1 MQKNKLYILIVLL
14 GIGLLGLAYL
24 QINWMRASIAL
35 RKQQFDEKV
44 YSALQKTTET
54 IESRDAYHQTSDI
67 FCEFSFYE
75 QDSKLLYKY
84 DSLIAS
90 KNENLNK
97 TNTDSMSIDFRLFDI
112 QNVPRLITQKT
123 QLRKVGDKI
132 ITQRVQFDTVT
143 ASDKVSQ
150 SKIDGNIRVFEKLVK
165 SYMTAG
171 KNINQRVD
179 SLFLLEQLKKNLL
192 NQGIDSKFIYRVEDL
207 NKVYMMGNDKSTK
220 TEAFTYKV
228 TLFQNDMF
236 GKGGFLLLQLK
247 NQGFTHFAE
256 FWKPLLLSLLFTSLI
271 IICLFLL
278 IQMIYDQRKLSQLK
292 TDFINNMTHELK
304 TPVAT
309 ISMASEMMKNSD
321 IQKDETRFKKYAN
334 IIFDENKRLGHHI
347 EAVLN
352 ISQLERKELKLDLQ
366 PHDFHQIIEDVL
378 QRNSLRFNSANSEL
392 KLLLN
397 ANEHEIICDK
407 MHMNNVVNN
416 LIDNAIKYSPNRLD
430 IEVKTYNK
438 DGNIFLEVTDK
449 GLGIS
454 KENISKIFQ
463 KFYRVES
470 GNIQNIKG
478 FGLGLS
484 YVKFM
489 VEAHQGKINVHSKIN
504 EGTTF
509 VLQFRHIKNN

>member
-14 GIGLLGLAYL
+14 GVGLLGLAFL
-24 QINWMRASIAL
+24 QVNWIKSSMVL
-35 RKQQFDEKV
+35 RKQQFDGKV

-150 SKIDGNIRVFEKLVK
+150 TKIDGNIRVFEKLVK

-171 KNINQRVD
+171 KSISQRVD
-179 SLFLLEQLKKNLL
+179 SVYLFDQLKNNLQ
-192 NQGIDSKFIYRVEDL
+192 NQGIDSNFKYRVEDI
-207 NKVYMMGNDKSTK
+207 NGVFMMGNNKKLKEHDFQYK
-220 TEAFTYKV
+220 T

-236 GKGGFLLLQLK
+236 GKGGYLFVKLDNNNYSL
-247 NQGFTHFAE
+247 FAE
-256 FWKPLLLSLLFTSLI
+256 FWKPLLLSILFTLLI
-271 IICLFLL
+271 LICLFLL
-278 IQMIYDQRKLSQLK
+278 IQIIYDQRKLSQLK

-309 ISMASEMMKNSD
+309 ISMASEMMKNSE
-321 IQKDETRFKKYAN
+321 IHKDETRFKKYAN

-352 ISQLERKELKLDLQ
+352 ISQLERKELNLDFKT
-366 PHDFHQIIEDVL
+366 HDFHQIIEDVIE
-378 QRNSLRFNSANSEL
+378 RNSLKLNAVMAEL
-392 KLLLN
+392 KLSLN
-397 ANEHEIICDK
+397 ANNHEILCDK

-416 LIDNAIKYSPNRLD
+416 LIDNAIKYSPNGVK
-430 IEVKTYNK
+430 IEIKTYNK
-438 DGNIFLEVTDK
+438 DNSVFLEIIDQ

-454 KENISKIFQ
+454 KENINKIFQ
-463 KFYRVES
+463 KFYRVEG

-489 VEAHQGKINVHSKIN
+489 VEAHQGNINVHSKLN

-509 VLQFRHIKNN
+509 VLQFKCVKKN